1 MSTTE
6 ISLINN
12 TGNRPNSPRKH
23 TLEISESGANIH
35 LANESTPTM
44 APVITSK
51 DMTARIT
58 NGNKMEN
65 ANVKNGQQENR
76 VNSLLN

>member
-1 MSTTE
+1 MNTTE

-12 TGNRPNSPRKH
+12 TGNRPNSPRKY
-23 TLEISESGANIH
+23 TLEISESGANIN

>member
-12 TGNRPNSPRKH
+12 TGNRPNSPRKY
-23 TLEISESGANIH
+23 TLEISESSANIH

-44 APVITSK
+44 APVIISM

-58 NGNKMEN
+58 NGNTMEH